1 MKINS
6 NFVIRSIAGSWVA
19 LPIGDATIDFCGM
32 LTLNESGVLLW
43 RRLEGGATREELV
56 DTLLAEYDVSR
67 DMAESDVDA
76 FIKRLTDAGCILA

>member
-6 NFVIRSIAGSWVA
+6 NFVLRSIAGTWVA
-19 LPIGDATIDFCGM
+19 LPIGEAVVDFRGM
-32 LTLNESGVLLW
+32 LTLNESGVILW

-67 DMAESDVDA
+67 DVAEADVDA
-76 FIKRLTDAGCILA
+76 FIKRLTDAGCIIA